1 MIQVNDHIQR
11 RLAELPALPGVYIMR
26 NALGKIIYI
35 GKAKVLKNRVRSYFD
50 GSDHAGHR
58 AATLMLPFIRD
69 IEWIITESESEALIL
84 EANLIRKHTPK
95 YNVLLKDD
103 KHFPYLA
110 FSVNEAFPRLFL
122 SRAVRKDG
130 CQYYGPYMSSRMV
143 AQLQDI
149 AARLFQIRECRLNLP
164 LAKPQRPCLNYHIGR
179 CCAPCAG
186 LVTEEEYHRQVQQVQ
201 MMLNGKRD
209 DLIAEWEREMQAASE
224 RLDFEMA
231 MKKRDAIQA
240 LKATGIHQKTDVT
253 DASLCLDVLSL
264 RRNGTMAAAV
274 IFEYRNGVLCGRRH
288 YRLECKLEE
297 NETEIFC
304 QMLMQW
310 YMDVEFIPGEIA
322 TDVVL
327 ADVAEERNLL
337 ESALAE
343 KARHKVV
350 VSNPQRGEKLGFL
363 KLAGANAD
371 MILVEMRA
379 EVQKYSEIDGS
390 VFELQKVLGLKK
402 TPFRIECVDIS
413 HLSGTNTVASLVAFK
428 NGRPDKSNYRKFIIK
443 TVTGVDDFASMR
455 EVMTRRIRRLEDE
468 GIPMPD
474 LWVCDGGKGQVD
486 ATMQILKELGH
497 DEDLP
502 LIGLAKRLEEI
513 VFPDDRPSIVLHRTN
528 PALKLLQNA
537 RDEAHRFAITY
548 QRSKRKKDLEV
559 EWLKMPGVGHE
570 TRVKI
575 LSKYKSAEAFME
587 APLEDVVELLGKVR
601 GGRLREEV
609 AAYCAGAGIGS
620 DASADD
626 ASAVENANGASGVVA
641 NGCAEG
647 DLDVI
652 SE

>member
-1 MIQVNDHIQR
+1 MIPVSEHIER

-26 NALGKIIYI
+26 NAQGKIIYI

-110 FSVNEAFPRLFL
+110 FSVHEPFPRLFL

-130 CQYYGPYMSSRMV
+130 CQYYGPYMSSRV
-143 AQLQDI
+143 IGQLQDI
-149 AARLFQIRECRLNLP
+149 AARLFQIRECSMKLP
-164 LAKPQRPCLNYHIGR
+164 LAKPARPCLNYHIGR
-179 CCAPCAG
+179 CSAPCAG
-186 LVTEEEYHRQVQQVQ
+186 LVTPEEYRVAVNRTQ
-201 MMLNGKRD
+201 MLLNGKRD
-209 DLIAEWEREMQAASE
+209 DLIAEWEREMFEASE
-224 RLDFEMA
+224 RLDFEA
-231 MKKRDAIQA
+231 AKKKRDAIQA
-240 LKATGIHQKTDVT
+240 LRATGIHQKTDVT
-253 DASLCLDVLSL
+253 DANLCMDVLSL
-264 RRNGTMAAAV
+264 RRNGTLAAAV

-297 NETEIFC
+297 DEVEIFS
-304 QMLMQW
+304 QMLLQW
-310 YMDVEFIPGEIA
+310 YMDVDFIPGEIA
-322 TDVVL
+322 TDVPL
-327 ADVAEERNLL
+327 PEEAENMMTALTER
-337 ESALAE
+337 AH
-343 KARHKVV
+343 HKVV
-350 VSNPQRGEKLGFL
+350 LTNPQRGEKLGFL
-363 KLAGANAD
+363 KLVGANAD

-379 EVQKYSEIDGS
+379 EVQKFSEIDTS

-443 TVTGVDDFASMR
+443 TVSGVDDFASMR
-455 EVMTRRIRRLEDE
+455 EVMTRRIRRLEEE
-468 GIPMPD
+468 GTPMPD

-486 ATMQILKELGH
+486 ATMEILKELGH
-497 DEDLP
+497 DKDLP

-513 VFPDDRPSIVLHRTN
+513 VFPDDRPSIVLHRTS

-559 EWLKMPGVGHE
+559 EWLKIPGVGHE

-587 APLEDVVELLGKVR
+587 APLEDIEDLLGKVR
-601 GGRLREEV
+601 GNKLREEV
-609 AAYCAGAGIGS
+609 AKY
-620 DASADD
+620 
-626 ASAVENANGASGVVA
+626 VA
-641 NGCAEG
+641 E
-647 DLDVI
+647 
-652 SE
+652 

>member
-1 MIQVNDHIQR
+1 MLPVNEHIER

-26 NALGKIIYI
+26 NSQGKIIYI

-58 AATLMLPFIRD
+58 AATLMLPHIRD

-110 FSVNEAFPRLFL
+110 FSVHEDFPRLFL
-122 SRAVRKDG
+122 SRAVRRDG
-130 CQYYGPYMSSRMV
+130 CQYFGPFLNSRMI

-149 AARLFQIRECRLNLP
+149 AARLFKIRECKLKLP
-164 LAKPQRPCLNYHIGR
+164 LASPARPCLNYHIGR
-179 CCAPCAG
+179 CNAPCAG
-186 LVTEEEYHRQVQQVQ
+186 LISKEEYHKAVLQTQ
-201 MMLNGKRD
+201 MLLNGKRD
-209 DLIAEWEREMQAASE
+209 DLIAQWEREMQEASD
-224 RLDFEMA
+224 RLDFETA
-231 MKKRDAIQA
+231 MKKRDAIEA
-240 LKATGIHQKTDVT
+240 LRATGIHQKTDVT
-253 DASLCLDVLSL
+253 DPNLSLDVLSL

-288 YRLECKLEE
+288 YRLECRLEE
-297 NETEIFC
+297 DEAGILQ
-304 QMLMQW
+304 QMLVQW
-310 YMDVEFIPGEIA
+310 YLDVEHIPGEIA
-322 TDVVL
+322 TDVIL
-327 ADVAEERNLL
+327 DADREPL
-337 ESALAE
+337 EQALA
-343 KARHKVV
+343 KNVGHKVSIV
-350 VSNPQRGEKLGFL
+350 NPQRGEKVGFL

-379 EVQKYSEIDGS
+379 EVQKYSEIDQS

-428 NGRPDKSNYRKFIIK
+428 NGKPDKSNYRKFIIK

-455 EVMTRRIRRLEDE
+455 EVMTRRIRRLEEE
-468 GIPMPD
+468 GTPMPD

-497 DEDLP
+497 DTDLP

-513 VFPDDRPSIVLHRTN
+513 VFPDDRKSIVLHRTS

-575 LSKYKSAEAFME
+575 LSRYKSAEAFMA
-587 APLEDVVELLGKVR
+587 APLEDIVDLLGKVR
-601 GGRLREEV
+601 GNSVREQVKE
-609 AAYCAGAGIGS
+609 YCAKFIEPPE
-620 DASADD
+620 DM
-626 ASAVENANGASGVVA
+626 
-641 NGCAEG
+641 
-647 DLDVI
+647 
-652 SE
+652 

>member
-1 MIQVNDHIQR
+1 MLPVNEHIER

-26 NALGKIIYI
+26 NSQGKIIYI

-50 GSDHAGHR
+50 GSDHGGHR
-58 AATLMLPFIRD
+58 AATLMLPHIRD

-110 FSVNEAFPRLFL
+110 FSVHEDFPRLFL

-130 CQYYGPYMSSRMV
+130 CQYFGPFLNSRMI

-149 AARLFQIRECRLNLP
+149 AARLFKIRECKLKLP
-164 LAKPQRPCLNYHIGR
+164 LKSPQRPCLNYHIGR
-179 CCAPCAG
+179 CGAPCAG
-186 LVTEEEYHRQVQQVQ
+186 LVTKEEYHKAVLQTQ
-201 MMLNGKRD
+201 MLLNGKRD
-209 DLIAEWEREMQAASE
+209 DLIGQWEREMQEASE
-224 RLDFEMA
+224 RLDFETA
-231 MKKRDAIQA
+231 MKKRDAIEA
-240 LKATGIHQKTDVT
+240 LRATGIHQKTDVT
-253 DASLCLDVLSL
+253 DPNLSLDVLSL

-274 IFEYRNGVLCGRRH
+274 IFEYRNGVLSGRRH

-297 NETEIFC
+297 DEAGILQ
-304 QMLMQW
+304 QMLVQW
-310 YMDVEFIPGEIA
+310 YLDVEHIPGEIA
-322 TDVVL
+322 TDVIL
-327 ADVAEERNLL
+327 DADREPL
-337 ESALAE
+337 EQALA
-343 KARHKVV
+343 KNAGHKVSV
-350 VSNPQRGEKLGFL
+350 TNPQRGEKVGFL

-379 EVQKYSEIDGS
+379 EVQKYSEIDQS

-428 NGRPDKSNYRKFIIK
+428 NGKPDKSNYRKFIIK
-443 TVTGVDDFASMR
+443 TVEGVDDFASMR
-455 EVMTRRIRRLEDE
+455 EVMTRRIRRLEEE
-468 GIPMPD
+468 GTPMPD

-497 DEDLP
+497 DKDLP

-513 VFPDDRPSIVLHRTN
+513 VFPDDRKSIVLHRTS

-575 LSKYKSAEAFME
+575 LSRYKSAEAFMA
-587 APLEDVVELLGKVR
+587 APLEDIVDLLGKVR
-601 GGRLREEV
+601 GNSVREQVKE
-609 AAYCAGAGIGS
+609 YCAKFIEVPGS
-620 DASADD
+620 SSGEEPPADM
-626 ASAVENANGASGVVA
+626 
-641 NGCAEG
+641 
-647 DLDVI
+647 
-652 SE
+652 

>member
-1 MIQVNDHIQR
+1 MIFVNEHIER
-11 RLAELPALPGVYIMR
+11 RLAELPALPGVYIMK
-26 NALGKIIYI
+26 NAQGKIIYI

-58 AATLMLPFIRD
+58 AATLMLPYIRD

-110 FSVNEAFPRLFL
+110 FSVKEPFPRLFL
-122 SRAVRKDG
+122 TRSVHKDEN
-130 CQYYGPYMSSRMV
+130 QYYGPFMSSRYID
-143 AQLQDI
+143 QLKDL
-149 AARLFQIRECRLNLP
+149 AARLFHIRECRMKLP
-164 LAKPQRPCLNYHIGR
+164 QAKPQRPCLNYHIGR
-179 CCAPCAG
+179 CDAPCAG
-186 LVTEEEYHRQVQQVQ
+186 LISEEDYRKKVEQTK
-201 MMLNGKRD
+201 LLLEGKRD
-209 DLIAEWEREMQAASE
+209 DLIELWQKEMQEASDN
-224 RLDFEMA
+224 LDFETA

-240 LKATGIHQKTDVT
+240 LQATGIHQKTDT
-253 DASLCLDVLSL
+253 SDPNLSLDILTL
-264 RRNGTMAAAV
+264 RRNGSMAAAV
-274 IFEYRNGVLCGRRH
+274 ILEYRGGVMLGRRH
-288 YRLECKLEE
+288 YKLECKLEE
-297 NETEIFC
+297 DETEIFR
-304 QMLMQW
+304 QMVLPW
-310 YMDVEFIPGEIA
+310 YMDAPMIPAEIA
-322 TDVVL
+322 TDIEL
-327 ADVAEERNLL
+327 PEDAELL
-337 ESALAE
+337 QQTLSE
-343 KARHKVV
+343 KAGRKVRFT
-350 VSNPQRGEKLGFL
+350 NPQRGEKLGFL
-363 KLAGANAD
+363 KLAAANAD

-379 EVQKYSEIDGS
+379 EVQKYSEIDQS
-390 VFELQKVLGLKK
+390 VFELQQVLGLKK

-428 NGRPDKSNYRKFIIK
+428 NGKPDKANYRKFIIK

-497 DEDLP
+497 DKDLP

-513 VFPDDRPSIVLHRTN
+513 VFPDDRKSIVLHRTS

-559 EWLKMPGVGHE
+559 EWLKIPGVGHE

-575 LSKYKSAEAFME
+575 LSRYRSAEAFMA
-587 APLEDVVELLGKVR
+587 APLEDIEILLGKVR
-601 GGRLREEV
+601 GNKLREQV
-609 AAYCAGAGIGS
+609 AKYCAEFITPP
-620 DASADD
+620 
-626 ASAVENANGASGVVA
+626 ENP
-641 NGCAEG
+641 
-647 DLDVI
+647 
-652 SE
+652 

>member
-1 MIQVNDHIQR
+1 MLPVNEHIER

-26 NALGKIIYI
+26 NSQGKIIYI

-110 FSVNEAFPRLFL
+110 FSVHEPFPRLFL

-130 CQYYGPYMSSRMV
+130 CQYFGPYLNSRMI

-149 AARLFQIRECRLNLP
+149 AARLFKIRECKLKLP
-164 LAKPQRPCLNYHIGR
+164 LKTPQRPCLNYHIGR
-179 CCAPCAG
+179 CNAPCAG
-186 LVTEEEYHRQVQQVQ
+186 LVTQEEYHKAVLQTQ
-201 MMLNGKRD
+201 MLLNGKRD
-209 DLIAEWEREMQAASE
+209 DLIGQWESEMQEASE
-224 RLDFEMA
+224 RLDFETA
-231 MKKRDAIQA
+231 MKKRDAIEA
-240 LKATGIHQKTDVT
+240 LRATGIHQKTDVT
-253 DASLCLDVLSL
+253 DPNLSLDVLSL

-274 IFEYRNGVLCGRRH
+274 IFEYRNGVLSGRRH

-297 NETEIFC
+297 DEAGILQ
-304 QMLMQW
+304 QMLVQW
-310 YMDVEFIPGEIA
+310 YLDVEHIPGEIA

-327 ADVAEERNLL
+327 DADRAPL
-337 ESALAE
+337 EQALA
-343 KARHKVV
+343 KNAGHKVAIT
-350 VSNPQRGEKLGFL
+350 NPQRGEKVGFL

-379 EVQKYSEIDGS
+379 EVQKYSEIDQS

-428 NGRPDKSNYRKFIIK
+428 NGKPDKANYRKFIIK

-455 EVMTRRIRRLEDE
+455 EVMTRRIRRLEEE
-468 GIPMPD
+468 GTPMPD

-486 ATMQILKELGH
+486 ATMEILKELGH
-497 DEDLP
+497 DKDLP

-513 VFPDDRPSIVLHRTN
+513 VFPDDRKSIVLHRTS

-575 LSKYKSAEAFME
+575 LSKYRSAEAFMA
-587 APLEDVVELLGKVR
+587 APLEDIVDLLGKVR
-601 GGRLREEV
+601 GNSVREQV
-609 AAYCAGAGIGS
+609 AEYCAKFIEPPT
-620 DASADD
+620 DM
-626 ASAVENANGASGVVA
+626 
-641 NGCAEG
+641 
-647 DLDVI
+647 
-652 SE
+652 